1 MSVSPF
7 MAAVNQICDEKGLTK
22 EQVILTIEA
31 ALAAAYRRDFGH
43 PDQEIRV
50 DFDPE
55 KSNWRIFR
63 QWETVATEE
72 EIENKHA
79 QLLLADAHKI
89 KKGAKVG
96 EIVEV
101 EQDAP
106 EEFGRI
112 AAQTA
117 KQVVIQRLRE
127 AERDVL
133 FEEFKKYENQV
144 MVGNVQQMEGPN
156 VVVNLGK
163 INGFMPPREQ
173 SQNEEYHVGQR
184 IKVFVKEVAETGRGL
199 SVIVSRSDSRLIA
212 ELFKKEV
219 PEIADGMI
227 EIKALAREAGSR
239 TKIAIWTAVPGLD
252 PVGSCV
258 GQRGTRV
265 QAILSEV
272 GEEKI
277 DITIWDENV
286 SQFIVNALSPARIAR
301 VERNDETMRAAVFVD
316 EDQLSLAIGRGG
328 QNVRLASKL
337 TGYAIDVERADG
349 QERRRGDKP
358 EEGEEKPAVA
368 PEVETT
374 PEKPAA
380 TPKKTVKKSAK
391 AKKKQE

>member
-1 MSVSPF
+1 MATSPF

-22 EQVILTIEA
+22 DQVISTIEA
-31 ALAAAYRRDFGH
+31 ALAAAFRRDFGH

-55 KSNWRIFR
+55 KSTWRIFR
-63 QWETVATEE
+63 QWEVVADEE

-79 QLLLADAHKI
+79 QVTVIDAQKI
-89 KKGAKVG
+89 KKGAKVA
-96 EIVEV
+96 EVIEV
-101 EQDAP
+101 EQEAP

-133 FEEFKKYENQV
+133 YEEFKKSEHQV
-144 MVGNVQQMEGPN
+144 LVGHVQQLEGPN
-156 VVVNLGK
+156 VIVNLGK

-173 SQNEEYHVGQR
+173 AQGEDYHVGKR
-184 IKVFVKEVAETGRGL
+184 VKVFVKEVAETGRGL
-199 SVIVSRSDSRLIA
+199 SVIVSRADSRLIA

-219 PEIADGMI
+219 PEINDGMI

-239 TKIAIWTAVPGLD
+239 TKIAIWTEVAGLD

-277 DITIWDENV
+277 DITIWDENP
-286 SQFIVNALSPARIAR
+286 SQFIINALSPARIAR
-301 VERNDETMRAAVFVD
+301 VERDEETMHAAVYVD

-349 QERRRGDKP
+349 QERRRADKTD
-358 EEGEEKPAVA
+358 EAAE
-368 PEVETT
+368 
-374 PEKPAA
+374 PAA
-380 TPKKTVKKSAK
+380 DEKK
-391 AKKKQE
+391 

>member
-1 MSVSPF
+1 MAVSPF

-22 EQVILTIEA
+22 EQVITTIEA

-50 DFDPE
+50 AFDPE
-55 KSNWRIFR
+55 TSEYRVFR
-63 QWETVATEE
+63 QWEVVETED

-79 QLLLADAHKI
+79 QVTVADAQKI
-89 KKGAKVG
+89 KKHALVG
-96 EIVEV
+96 EVIEA
-101 EQDAP
+101 EQEHP

-133 FEEFKKYENQV
+133 FEEFKKHEHQV
-144 MVGNVQQMEGPN
+144 LVGHVQQLEGPN
-156 VVVNLGK
+156 VIVNLGK

-173 SQNEEYHVGQR
+173 TQGEDYHVGQR
-184 IKVFVKEVAETGRGL
+184 LKVLVKEVAETGRGL
-199 SVIVSRSDSRLIA
+199 SVIVSRSDARLIA

-219 PEIADGMI
+219 PEISEGMI
-227 EIKALAREAGSR
+227 EIKAIAREAGSR
-239 TKIAIWTAVPGLD
+239 TKIAIWTEVAGLD

-277 DITIWDENV
+277 DITIWDENP
-286 SQFIVNALSPARIAR
+286 SQFITNALSPARISR
-301 VERNDETMRAAVFVD
+301 VERTDEDQHAVVYVD
-316 EDQLSLAIGRGG
+316 EDQLSLAIGRSG

-337 TGYAIDVERADG
+337 TGYTIDVERADG
-349 QERRRGDKP
+349 GERRRNNAAEAEAKDDESTAAPSESADK
-358 EEGEEKPAVA
+358 
-368 PEVETT
+368 
-374 PEKPAA
+374 
-380 TPKKTVKKSAK
+380 
-391 AKKKQE
+391 

>member
-22 EQVILTIEA
+22 EQVIETIEA

-50 DFDPE
+50 EFDPE
-55 KSNWRIFR
+55 KANWRIFR
-63 QWETVATEE
+63 QWEAVATED

-79 QLLLADAHKI
+79 QLLLADAQKI
-89 KKGAKVG
+89 KKGAKVS
-96 EIVEV
+96 EVVEM
-101 EQDAP
+101 EQESP

-133 FEEFKKYENQV
+133 FDEFKKYEHQV
-144 MVGNVQQMEGPN
+144 MVGHVQQLEGPN
-156 VVVNLGK
+156 VVINLGK

-173 SQNEEYHVGQR
+173 SQGEEYHVGQR
-184 IKVFVKEVAETGRGL
+184 LKVFVKEVAETGRGL
-199 SVIVSRSDSRLIA
+199 SVIVSRSDSRLIG
-212 ELFKKEV
+212 ELFIKEV

-227 EIKALAREAGSR
+227 EVKALAREAGSR
-239 TKIAIWTAVPGLD
+239 TKIAIWTEVAGLD

-277 DITIWDENV
+277 DITIWDENP
-286 SQFIVNALSPARIAR
+286 SQFIVNALSPARISR
-301 VERNDETMRAAVFVD
+301 VERDDETMRATVYVD

-349 QERRRGDKP
+349 QERRRAGDAETP
-358 EEGEEKPAVA
+358 AEAPTEEK
-368 PEVETT
+368 
-374 PEKPAA
+374 
-380 TPKKTVKKSAK
+380 
-391 AKKKQE
+391 

>member
-1 MSVSPF
+1 

-22 EQVILTIEA
+22 DQVIETIEA

-55 KSNWRIFR
+55 KSTWRIFR

-72 EIENKHA
+72 ELENKHA
-79 QLLLADAHKI
+79 QLLLADAQKI
-89 KKGAKVG
+89 KKGAKVA
-96 EIVEV
+96 EIVEL
-101 EQDAP
+101 EQEAP

-133 FEEFKKYENQV
+133 FDEFKKYEAQV
-144 MVGNVQQMEGPN
+144 LVGHVQQLEGPN

-173 SQNEEYHVGQR
+173 SQGEEYHVGQR

-199 SVIVSRSDSRLIA
+199 SVIVSRTDNRLIA

-239 TKIAIWTAVPGLD
+239 TKIAIWTEVTGLD

-301 VERNDETMRAAVFVD
+301 VEKDDETMHATVYVD

-349 QERRRGDKP
+349 QERRRGEQP
-358 EEGEEKPAVA
+358 AEATSEATTESTETPVEAPAKPATDA
-368 PEVETT
+368 
-374 PEKPAA
+374 KPA
-380 TPKKTVKKSAK
+380 KKTAKS
-391 AKKKQE
+391 KKK